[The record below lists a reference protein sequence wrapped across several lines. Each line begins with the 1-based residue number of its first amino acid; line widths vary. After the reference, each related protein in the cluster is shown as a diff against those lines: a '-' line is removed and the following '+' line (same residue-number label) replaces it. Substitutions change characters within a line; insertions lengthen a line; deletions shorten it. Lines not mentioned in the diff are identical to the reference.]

1 MPRSRTSIDARA
13 AQHAAIVSTVIRL
26 APGHGPPH
34 QRHLSLLAAAAA
46 PPVPPTWTDPAAR
59 AVIALFAA
67 RARRDNL
74 TDGADLVRRYFEG
87 VRLTRPAELAD
98 GTRSQLH
105 ASVGEYCNAV
115 GWPQMGARFGAEA
128 LLFADT
134 EALRY
139 RALTVVALGQALNGE
154 YESARVSLA
163 NAREVFAAQGWA
175 RADTAYV
182 EFLAD
187 TLIASAHLQVD
198 RLHAV
203 SAAMTAAQPD
213 DPYWAHSARSVE
225 AMARMLRG
233 DMDGGLAA
241 IQTLLSEEGARHSH
255 TMTRHFLVCMRSDML
270 VAQGRSAEALATLAP
285 YENPDGHGI
294 CFSMQRSASLLH
306 LGRERE
312 LLAETDACVA
322 TGADHCLR
330 TLTPL
335 LLRRALAHR
344 RLGERDRATAST
356 EAAMVLLLRTGT
368 SGTPFVM
375 LPHGETRDLIAAVM
389 LERPEFRDAMPC
401 VFDAL
406 AVVTAPDL
414 PAPRFGLLAGLTP
427 TERTLTHRLTTSLS
441 IAGIAEERG
450 VSVNTVKSQVRSVY
464 AKLGV
469 RGRYEAVEVLTRS
482 ANAQPACG
490 RTADG

>member
-1 MPRSRTSIDARA
+1 MPRRRTSIDARA
-13 AQHAAIVSTVIRL
+13 ALHAAVVSTVVRL
-26 APGHGPPH
+26 APGHGPPY
-34 QRHLSLLAAAAA
+34 QRHLSLLAGAAA
-46 PPVPPTWTDPAAR
+46 PPVPATWTDPAAR

-67 RARRDNL
+67 RARGDNL
-74 TDGADLVRRYFEG
+74 TDGAALVRRYFEG
-87 VRLTRPAELAD
+87 VRLTRPAGLAD
-98 GTRSQLH
+98 GIRSQLH
-105 ASVGEYCNAV
+105 ASVAEYCNAV

-139 RALTVVALGQALNGE
+139 RALTVSALGQALNGE
-154 YESARVSLA
+154 YESARASLA
-163 NAREVFAAQGWA
+163 SAREVFAAQGWA
-175 RADTAYV
+175 GADTAYV
-182 EFLAD
+182 ELLAE

-225 AMARMLRG
+225 AMVQMLRG
-233 DMDGGLAA
+233 DTDGGLATV
-241 IQTLLSEEGARHSH
+241 QTLLTEERARHSH

-285 YENPDGHGI
+285 YDNPDGHGI
-294 CFSMQRSASLLH
+294 CFSMQRAASLLR

-312 LLAETDACVA
+312 LLTETDACVA

-335 LLRRALAHR
+335 LLQRALAHR
-344 RLGERDRATAST
+344 RLGEGERAAAST

-375 LPHGETRDLIAAVM
+375 LPHDETRDLIAAVM
-389 LERPEFRDAMPC
+389 LERPEFHDAMPC

-406 AVVTAPDL
+406 AAVATPDG
-414 PAPRFGLLAGLTP
+414 PGARPRPLRQLTP
-427 TERTLTHRLTTSLS
+427 AERDLTHRLTTSLS

-450 VSVNTVKSQVRSVY
+450 VSVNTVKSQVRSIY

-469 RGRYEAVEVLTRS
+469 RGRDEAVEALTRS
-482 ANAQPACG
+482 ANARPACG